1 METKINTDSE
11 TLNLAKEILAES
23 LHLEIDDIENDAS
36 ISTLAQWDSLGH
48 MRIIL
53 GLEERLGIEL
63 PAELVVEIARLGD
76 VADVLESQ
84 RE

>member
-76 VADVLESQ
+76 VVDVLESQ